1 LEEIYF
7 PKISDFVEVTD
18 GKCTEE
24 QMFEIEIQIVMK
36 LQWLM
41 NPTTLNGWLNIFM
54 MKWDSYVTQLDSE
67 RLIRQS

>member
-1 LEEIYF
+1 MEEIYF